1 MQVVCLVGYTWLIAL
16 RDSAA
21 PEDNGLV
28 SNHLHAEIARVEGK
42 AHAWLLTLSELVR
55 ELQSAERAP

>member
-1 MQVVCLVGYTWLIAL
+1 MGFLHHRFLQGVPASLLVAWLIAL

-28 SNHLHAEIARVEGK
+28 SNHLHAEIAATRG
-42 AHAWLLTLSELVR
+42 
-55 ELQSAERAP
+55 